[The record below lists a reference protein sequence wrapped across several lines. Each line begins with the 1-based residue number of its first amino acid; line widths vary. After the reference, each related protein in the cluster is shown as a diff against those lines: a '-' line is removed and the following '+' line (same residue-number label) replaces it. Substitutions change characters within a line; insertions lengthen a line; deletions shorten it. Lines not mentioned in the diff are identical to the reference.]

1 MMHWWKKTLC
11 DVATISTNFPAGCYP
26 QKKMNK
32 KWTMDKMPSQEGK
45 TALVTGANS
54 GLGYYAV
61 LGLARKGARVVMAC
75 RNLEKGE
82 KARERITEA
91 VPGNRPALMKLDLA
105 DLASVREFAENFR
118 AEYSHLDL
126 LINNAG
132 LMAIPYRKTADG
144 FEMQFGVNHLGHF
157 ALTGLL
163 WPLLEAAPGSR
174 VVNVSSS
181 AHRMGEI
188 AFDDLHWDNRTYR
201 RWKAYGMSK
210 LANILFTRELVRRLD
225 GADKGVTVAA
235 AHPGYAASNLLA
247 KGSEMQGKRFGQR
260 MAAVV
265 NGVFAQSTEMGTLP
279 ILYAAT
285 EQDVE
290 QGAYYGP
297 GGFARMYGYPVRETP
312 DPRRD
317 DPEVARRLWDVS
329 QELTGISYL

>member
-1 MMHWWKKTLC
+1 MK
-11 DVATISTNFPAGCYP
+11 S
-26 QKKMNK
+26 
-32 KWTMDKMPSQEGK
+32 KWTMDRMPSQEGK

-54 GLGYYAV
+54 GLGYYAS

-82 KARERITEA
+82 KAREMITEA
-91 VPGNRPALMKLDLA
+91 VPGNRPALMELDLA
-105 DLASVREFAENFR
+105 DLGSVQRFAEAFR
-118 AEYSHLDL
+118 SEYSHLDL

-188 AFDDLHWDNRTYR
+188 AFEDLHWDSRKYR

-210 LANILFTRELVRRLD
+210 LANILFTREMTRRLN
-225 GADKGVTVAA
+225 GSGNGVTVAA

-265 NGVFAQSTEMGTLP
+265 NSIFAQSTEMGTLP

-285 EQDVE
+285 EPDVE
-290 QGAYYGP
+290 NGAYYGP

-317 DPEVARRLWDVS
+317 NPEVARRLWDVS
-329 QELTGISYL
+329 RELTGISYL